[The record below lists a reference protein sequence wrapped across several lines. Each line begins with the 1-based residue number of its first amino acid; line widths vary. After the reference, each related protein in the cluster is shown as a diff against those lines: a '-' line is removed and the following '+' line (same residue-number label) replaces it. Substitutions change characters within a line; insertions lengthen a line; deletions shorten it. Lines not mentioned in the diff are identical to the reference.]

1 MTKYRFNLLKKFKES
16 LCCWSSIFILHVKHE
31 LVVKGF
37 NVALATLQFL
47 LKLSKVVVQLIQLS
61 YIQETHRTFR
71 ANTKCFDHFSHRFAI
86 KIIVLNDSGCT
97 FEFLYCFGTGGN
109 VVLQFALKVR
119 RQ

>member
-1 MTKYRFNLLKKFKES
+1 MTKYRLGLLKKFKES
-16 LCCWSSIFILHVKHE
+16 SCCCSSTFILHVKHE

-61 YIQETHRTFR
+61 YTQEKHRAFK
-71 ANTKCFDHFSHRFAI
+71 ANTRCFDHFSQSFAI
-86 KIIVLNDSGCT
+86 KIIVLCDCGCT
-97 FEFLYCFGTGGN
+97 FEFLYRFGTGGN